1 MTLDHLRVMTHLFR
15 PRLLVSAVPAASCL
29 TPAKSPLKTT
39 SPRPLLMLAMLGFFV
54 LAAQCIFA
62 PALFAQATEAGAV
75 PGDVKNWAYW
85 RGPNFDGTSA
95 TTGLPESWNPKGG
108 EGSNLLWKTSEFA
121 GRSTPVV
128 FNGKLYTTLRAEPGT
143 SREGERVVC
152 LDAKTGEFI
161 WENRFNVWLSDV
173 PDTRIGWSS
182 VTVDPETGN
191 VYCLA
196 VCDYFLCIDG
206 ETGKTIWGVPL
217 HEQFG
222 MLSTYGGRTN
232 FPVVFEDLVIISGV
246 ITNWGD
252 RAKPN
257 HRFIAFDKRTG
268 ECVWFNGT
276 VDQPDDTTYSGPSIV
291 TIDGQK
297 TLVVGVGDGSVWA
310 FQPRTGR
317 PLAHYKVSI
326 RGLFTTPLVTGNTIF
341 ASHSEENVGGA
352 TMGSVESINIAGVG
366 ANTKMESKWR
376 IEQLM
381 VGRAAPLLIED
392 RLYVIND
399 TCKMF
404 VLDSKTGETIGNR
417 ITLGDR
423 KQYGSM
429 LYADDKIYV
438 LTENGYWA
446 ILKPTEDG
454 AEIIDKGSIRG
465 ESFNASPIVADG
477 RLYFLG
483 NSTLYCVGLSPDGP
497 TTFDPKRIQEPLPEW
512 VIASN
517 PKPAQV
523 QLIPAEAQ
531 VKPGETIEFKVRLF
545 NDLGQRIEDVSP
557 ESIKWSVTGPG
568 KIDGLTFTADAD
580 ASHAPCMVTATIGE
594 LKGESRIRVT
604 PPLPWKFTFDG
615 LTEPPA
621 TWIGA
626 RYRHVVRTID
636 DSPALVKI
644 VTIPKGARS
653 RAWFGPSDLSN
664 YTIVADVKGSKMQD
678 KLPDIGLIG
687 QGYELDLMGESQQ
700 LQIRSWSAILRM
712 AKETP
717 YTWYPD
723 RWYRLKLRTETSEE
737 NGKPIAILRG
747 KVWPRDEP
755 EPKEWTVTAKDESP
769 QMTGAPGLYGNAKD
783 AEFYLDNLEVMTN
796 E

>member
-1 MTLDHLRVMTHLFR
+1 MFR
-15 PRLLVSAVPAASCL
+15 WCGL
-29 TPAKSPLKTT
+29 
-39 SPRPLLMLAMLGFFV
+39 V
-54 LAAQCIFA
+54 LAWTLGCVWQ
-62 PALFAQATEAGAV
+62 PAQAQPAVSSKPTQQSTSEV
-75 PGDVKNWAYW
+75 PGEVRDWIYW
-85 RGPNFDGTSA
+85 RGPHFDGTSA
-95 TTGLPESWNPKGG
+95 TTNLPESWDPKGG
-108 EGSNLLWKTSEFA
+108 EGSNVLWKSDAFA

-128 FNGKLYTTLRAEPGT
+128 FKGKLYTTLRAEPGT

-196 VCDYFLCIDG
+196 VCDYFVCIDG
-206 ETGKTIWGVPL
+206 ETGKTLWGIPL

-268 ECVWFNGT
+268 KCVWFNGT

-297 TLVVGVGDGSVWA
+297 QLVVGVGDGACWT
-310 FQPRTGR
+310 FQPRTGK
-317 PLAHYKVSI
+317 PLANYKISI
-326 RGLFTTPLVTGNTIF
+326 RGLFTTPLVAGNMIY

-352 TMGSVESINIAGVG
+352 TMGSVEAIKISGVG
-366 ANTKMESKWR
+366 SNTKVEPAWR
-376 IEQLM
+376 VEQLM
-381 VGRAAPLLIED
+381 VGRAAPLLIDD

-404 VLDSKTGETIGNR
+404 VLDAKTGETIGNR
-417 ITLGDR
+417 VTLGDR

-429 LYADDKIYV
+429 LYADGKIYV
-438 LTENGYWA
+438 LTENGYWV

-454 AEIIDKGSIRG
+454 AEILDKGSIRG

-483 NSTLYCVGLSPDGP
+483 NKTLYCVGSSADAP
-497 TTFDPKRIQEPLPEW
+497 
-512 VIASN
+512 ASFN
-517 PKPAQV
+517 AEALKKPAPELPVDQNPAPAFVQV
-523 QLIPAEAQ
+523 VPAEAQ
-531 VKPGETIEFKVRLF
+531 VEPGESIEFEVRLF
-545 NDLGQRIEDVSP
+545 NDLGQRLADVSP
-557 ESIKWSVTGPG
+557 QSITLSVDGPG
-568 KIDGLTFTADAD
+568 KVDGLKFTA
-580 ASHAPCMVTATIGE
+580 SPGNEHAPCIVKAKVGE
-594 LKGESRIRVT
+594 LTGESRVRVT
-604 PPLPWKFTFDG
+604 PGLPWKFTFDG
-615 LTEPPA
+615 LTEPPT

-626 RYRHVVRTID
+626 RYRHVVRTVD

-664 YTIVADVKGSKMQD
+664 YTVTADVKGSLMQNQ
-678 KLPDIGLIG
+678 LPDIGLIA
-687 QGYELDLMGESQQ
+687 QGYEIDLMGASQQ

-712 AKETP
+712 AQTTP
-717 YTWYPD
+717 FTWYPD
-723 RWYRLKLRTETSEE
+723 RWYRIKFRAEVQDD
-737 NGKPIAILRG
+737 NGKQIAVLSG
-747 KVWPRDEP
+747 KVWPRDEA
-755 EPKEWTVTAKDESP
+755 EPKEWTVTARDEAP
-769 QMTGAPGLYGNAKD
+769 QLTGAPGLYGNAKV
-783 AEFYLDNLEVMTN
+783 AEFYLDNLEVTAN
-796 E
+796 D